1 MALTKVLTG
10 GLALDAV
17 DNTILKLDDDYALTG
32 TVTGA
37 GGILQVVS
45 TTKTD
50 TFSTTSGT
58 FTDVTGL
65 TAAITPTSA
74 TSKVFIIVNFSTSN
88 SGTSSLNVFNL
99 VRDSTNISQPA
110 TTPTYNGSF
119 GNYHAV
125 ADNIMP
131 TSFTFLDSPE
141 TTSATTYKLQMRT
154 NAGTVTINRRNS
166 TDAAFTS
173 TFTLMEIAG

>member
-1 MALTKVLTG
+1 MSFLDTTPSNITVSSGKV
-10 GLALDAV
+10 
-17 DNTILKLDDDYALTG
+17 
-32 TVTGA
+32 
-37 GGILQVVS
+37 LQVVS
-45 TTKTD
+45 IPKTD
-50 TFSTTSGT
+50 TFSTDSTS
-58 FTDVTGL
+58 FTDITGL
-65 TAAITPTSA
+65 AATITPTSA
-74 TSKVFIIVNFSTSN
+74 TSEIFIIVNFSTSN

-131 TSFTFLDSPE
+131 TSFTFLDDPE

-166 TDAAFTS
+166 ADAAFTS
-173 TFTLMEIAG
+173 TITLMEIAG

>member
-1 MALTKVLTG
+1 MALTKLNFTGQGVLPTTSMPSKS
-10 GLALDAV
+10 V
-17 DNTILKLDDDYALTG
+17 
-32 TVTGA
+32 
-37 GGILQVVS
+37 LQVIS

-50 TFSTTSGT
+50 
-58 FTDVTGL
+58 
-65 TAAITPTSA
+65 AITPITSTSFIDISGLTLDITPSSA
-74 TSKVFIIVNFSTSN
+74 TSKVFITVNFSTSN

-131 TSFTFLDSPE
+131 TSFTFLDDPQ